1 MRSRARLSGPPHGL
15 WLQERR
21 ARRTCRTDA
30 WRCRP
35 RSEDRVDPVDA
46 VDGGAAAAG
55 FALVA
60 GRRAVIKIEA
70 ARPLQQVA
78 AGRGHIAQLLR
89 GAGQD
94 RTRQYW
100 IAPFD
105 QRVI

>member
-1 MRSRARLSGPPHGL
+1 MRGDAGL
-15 WLQERR
+15 
-21 ARRTCRTDA
+21 A
-30 WRCRP
+30 

-60 GRRAVIKIEA
+60 GRRGVIKIEA

-89 GAGQD
+89 GPGQD

-105 QRVI
+105 QRVIGKVAVRYERADAQASLRGLLNRVER